1 MTEEEIKAIND
12 DYEDLIG
19 EQFSEKA
26 AAYLIFG
33 FVIMAILGIFA
44 IKVFHMIFTFLLSLV

>member
-12 DYEDLIG
+12 DYDDIVG

-26 AAYLIFG
+26 TAYLIFG

-44 IKVFHMIFTFLLSLV
+44 VKVFHMIFTFLLSFV